1 MSAARLASLGGRHA
15 RLSCSLPSAA
25 PALALALPLQVAD
38 FNLSRAIEASAI
50 ASTLF
55 ITNPRWLAPE
65 VLAGNPGQL
74 PADVWAFGTV
84 LWELMAWKLPFD
96 KWNAFQ
102 ARHLWAPVSVF
113 SSCWPLLLPLQL
125 L

>member
-1 MSAARLASLGGRHA
+1 M
-15 RLSCSLPSAA
+15 
-25 PALALALPLQVAD
+25 AD

-102 ARHLWAPVSVF
+102 VRHVWAPKRVF
-113 SSCWPLLLPLQL
+113 LSWPLLLL
-125 L
+125 LRP